1 MEQTISENML
11 IYAAQRGDL
20 NAFNRLVLAY
30 QDFVFSQAYY
40 MLGERQ
46 SAEDA
51 AQDTFVSAF
60 RGLRAFRGGSFKG
73 WLLRIVTNACYDE
86 MRRRKRRPTTPLER
100 LDQDE
105 NELDLLNC
113 LADPGDPLELRA
125 ERAEL
130 AKTLRRLLDDLP
142 PDFRAAVILVDIQG
156 MGYEEA
162 AQVAG
167 IPLGTLKSR
176 LARAR
181 QQLGDRLSLIYTRP
195 SRTQPSQPEGIT
207 RPFRSLS
214 GLESAT

>member
-1 MEQTISENML
+1 MSETTL

-20 NAFNRLVLAY
+20 NAFNQLVLAY
-30 QDFVFSQAYY
+30 QDFVYCQAYY

-46 SAEDA
+46 AAEDA

-86 MRRRKRRPTTPLER
+86 LRRRKRRPTTPLER

-130 AKTLRRLLDDLP
+130 AKTLRRFLDELA

-156 MGYEEA
+156 LGYEEA

-181 QQLGDRLSLIYTRP
+181 QQLGDRLALVYTRP
-195 SRTQPSQPEGIT
+195 TRTQPSRPEGIT
-207 RPFRSLS
+207 RPFRTLV